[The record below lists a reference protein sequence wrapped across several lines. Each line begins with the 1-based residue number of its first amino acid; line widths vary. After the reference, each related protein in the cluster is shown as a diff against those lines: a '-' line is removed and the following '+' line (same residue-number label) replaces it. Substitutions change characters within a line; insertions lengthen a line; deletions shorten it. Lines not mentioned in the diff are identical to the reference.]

1 MPGGMRIR
9 GNGVKAETLKLDD
22 ADLADDLALDEDP
35 GRLPLGT
42 AFWVIAGIS
51 ILLWVGIV
59 TLVTALV

>member
-1 MPGGMRIR
+1 M
-9 GNGVKAETLKLDD
+9 KAETLKLDD